1 MDTGHPCGSPDRSL
15 LFRFPIRFNRVA
27 VKPLTPLVV
36 ASPMDVPTQP
46 VGGGGCTPADQVA
59 CYECHG
65 VLRLNLFD
73 LHQKASAL
81 KALGKNWGVIFE

>member
-1 MDTGHPCGSPDRSL
+1 
-15 LFRFPIRFNRVA
+15 
-27 VKPLTPLVV
+27 
-36 ASPMDVPTQP
+36 MDVPTQP

-81 KALGKNWGVIFE
+81 KAMGKNWGVIFE